1 MTDLYSTFDM
11 MYPFLCVS
19 LGGFVL
25 YVFKA
30 AVKSGKAQAG
40 LVLPLGIYLIIWHS
54 WIYQRYHMLPEEF
67 SETLLDIGYWFA
79 HDAVLFL
86 LIALALVPIFCTT
99 TSPQQSY
106 HGLEMEGEIRGWADA
121 TADLQLPEGNPGG
134 EFPEQPETIY

>member
-25 YVFKA
+25 YVFKV
-30 AVKSGKAQAG
+30 AVKSGKPQSG
-40 LVLPLGIYLIIWHS
+40 LILPLGIYLIIWHS
-54 WIYQRYHMLPEEF
+54 WIYQRYNMLPQGL
-67 SETLLDIGYWFA
+67 SGTLLDTGYWFA

-99 TSPQQSY
+99 TTPQQSY
-106 HGLEMEGEIRGWADA
+106 HGLELEGEIRGWADA
-121 TADLQLPEGNPGG
+121 TADLQLPEVNPRG